1 MNSTTETANANFI
14 TDQGSI
20 RLRFSRARRGPRDA
34 AELTDVRAARTASPT
49 RAAPTADG
57 LPIPGGRPPPL
68 AGRPAVAVPRAASGC
83 GWVMPGVIRGWVPV
97 DPADVAWP
105 GRTPIGWVVVGRVE
119 GVAA

>member
-34 AELTDVRAARTASPT
+34 AELTEVRAARTASPT
-49 RAAPTADG
+49 RAAPTADA

-68 AGRPAVAVPRAASGC
+68 AGRPPAAVRPES

-97 DPADVAWP
+97 APVDVA
-105 GRTPIGWVVVGRVE
+105 
-119 GVAA
+119 